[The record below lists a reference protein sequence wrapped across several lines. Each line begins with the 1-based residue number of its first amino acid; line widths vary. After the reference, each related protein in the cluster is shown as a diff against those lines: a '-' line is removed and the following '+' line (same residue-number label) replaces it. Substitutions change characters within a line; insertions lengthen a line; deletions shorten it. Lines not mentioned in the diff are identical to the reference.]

1 VVVEFGPTTAYGRRT
16 SAIPAPAGGGDLVM
30 LVAGMKPSTTYHM
43 RARITNSDG
52 STTLEP
58 DRTFETGAIN
68 AANFPV
74 IKTSGNTSA
83 GRGIEL
89 LNMPALPGQLPGDR
103 VQSIATDLEGNIIWY
118 YEHNAFEGSVF
129 PAKLLSN
136 GHMLLNISD
145 YGTRSVLRE
154 IDLLGRTI
162 REVGKLDLNR
172 RLQRF
177 GIQFTYLHHDM
188 LALPNGHFI
197 IFGEEF
203 RQKKGLTGFDGEV
216 TVEGDNIIEL
226 DVRFNPVWT
235 WSTFDHLDLNRHP
248 MLFPSDW
255 THGNALVLTPDGNLL
270 VSLRHQHWIIKID
283 YANGTGT
290 GNVLWK
296 LGNEGDF
303 TLTNGTTQDWFF
315 AQHSPDIISTNG
327 TKMTLAVYD
336 NGNNRPN
343 TSGVPC
349 GPGGDPCYGRAAIYT
364 IDEATRTAT
373 LDWEFRPGM
382 FAPWGGTAQGLLNG
396 NVNLALPAPINV
408 DGSRVFE
415 VTRSGTPQI
424 VWQMDVSIPLTYR
437 AERIPSL
444 YPGVTW

>member
-1 VVVEFGPTTAYGRRT
+1 
-16 SAIPAPAGGGDLVM
+16 
-30 LVAGMKPSTTYHM
+30 
-43 RARITNSDG
+43 
-52 STTLEP
+52 
-58 DRTFETGAIN
+58 
-68 AANFPV
+68 
-74 IKTSGNTSA
+74 
-83 GRGIEL
+83 
-89 LNMPALPGQLPGDR
+89 
-103 VQSIATDLEGNIIWY
+103 
-118 YEHNAFEGSVF
+118 
-129 PAKLLSN
+129 
-136 GHMLLNISD
+136 
-145 YGTRSVLRE
+145 
-154 IDLLGRTI
+154 
-162 REVGKLDLNR
+162 
-172 RLQRF
+172 
-177 GIQFTYLHHDM
+177 
-188 LALPNGHFI
+188 
-197 IFGEEF
+197 
-203 RQKKGLTGFDGEV
+203 
-216 TVEGDNIIEL
+216 
-226 DVRFNPVWT
+226 VWT

-415 VTRSGTPQI
+415 VTRSGTPQV
-424 VWQMDVSIPLTYR
+424 VWEMDVSIPLTYR